1 MESMNGTADGNA
13 VYETIS
19 AILVDSLGVD
29 EHSIQPEVR
38 LVGDLG
44 AESIDFLDIAFRVEE
59 ELGVRMP
66 MKEWAKASE
75 TEYTLTPER
84 LAQRLWRVF
93 RIDISEHEAARL
105 LHEGLDPLLP
115 TVEERCGYTFTVHEL
130 GRLRAAINP
139 ALCLKEFAAQ
149 QIELFTVQSLVN
161 FVNAARS
168 SAERVAAECTG

>member
-1 MESMNGTADGNA
+1 MRTTNGTADSNA

-19 AILVDSLGVD
+19 TILVDSLGVD
-29 EHSIQPEVR
+29 EEAIQPEVR
-38 LVGDLG
+38 LVEDLG

-84 LAQRLWRVF
+84 LVQRLWRVF
-93 RIDISEHEAARL
+93 RIDVSEQEAARL
-105 LHEGLDPLLP
+105 LHEGLDPLVPVL
-115 TVEERCGYTFTVHEL
+115 EERCGYTLTTHEL
-130 GRLRAAINP
+130 GRFRAAIDH
-139 ALCLKEFAAQ
+139 ALPVKEFAAR

-161 FVNAARS
+161 FVNAARC